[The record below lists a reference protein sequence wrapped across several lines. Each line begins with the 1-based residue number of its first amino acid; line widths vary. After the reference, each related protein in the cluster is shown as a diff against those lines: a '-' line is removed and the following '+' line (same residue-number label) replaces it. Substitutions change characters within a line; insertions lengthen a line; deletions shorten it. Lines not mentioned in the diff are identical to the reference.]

1 MMEFH
6 KKMKIKYLNKFLY
19 FCIRKKGAIKGI
31 TKIPKAKV
39 KCAVNKI
46 NCVLY
51 RIQIEDLTELN
62 NTNYGATAY
71 VFELVGANKIP
82 KNKRSLG

>member
-1 MMEFH
+1 MY
-6 KKMKIKYLNKFLY
+6 K
-19 FCIRKKGAIKGI
+19 KKGAIKDI

-46 NCVLY
+46 NCVLK

-62 NTNYGATAY
+62 NTKYGAAAY

-82 KNKRSLG
+82 NT